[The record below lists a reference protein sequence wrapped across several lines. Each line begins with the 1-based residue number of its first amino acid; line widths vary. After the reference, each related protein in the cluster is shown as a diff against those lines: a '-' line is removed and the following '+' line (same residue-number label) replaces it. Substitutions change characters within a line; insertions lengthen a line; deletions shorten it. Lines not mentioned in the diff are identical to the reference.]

1 MQKTTVYSMKER
13 DSISRIPL
21 IHMSYIMQLLLPR
34 RHLGPEKGKVLA
46 GCPPEMLLSSKVVP
60 VGSKAEG
67 YGIPGAIIFTGD
79 HHVEFFSDIDV
90 MIEIEGFQ
98 AGMSEFKE
106 DGTKHSVFI
115 ETNQTHPGYG
125 RVRISNPEVRD
136 NPLIFHDEE
145 TNKDYISSYMLM
157 KEQYD
162 QVNDDPDDAFM
173 YSRQGPAISSEDCHQ
188 PLLERAKDGNILH
201 HPTDKVFSI
210 PCETWP
216 DVAEEWI
223 QRKRHNGWLTS
234 DTIKEII
241 ACGCH
246 MVPVSHQLPRN
257 NGDYHLLK
265 LSSSLRKKL
274 LLQARDSAL
283 FT

>member
-1 MQKTTVYSMKER
+1 MQKTTVYSLKER

-67 YGIPGAIIFTGD
+67 YGIPGAIRFTGD

-145 TNKDYISSYMLM
+145 TNKDYISSY
-157 KEQYD
+157 
-162 QVNDDPDDAFM
+162 
-173 YSRQGPAISSEDCHQ
+173 
-188 PLLERAKDGNILH
+188 
-201 HPTDKVFSI
+201 
-210 PCETWP
+210 
-216 DVAEEWI
+216 
-223 QRKRHNGWLTS
+223 KRW
-234 DTIKEII
+234 
-241 ACGCH
+241 
-246 MVPVSHQLPRN
+246 
-257 NGDYHLLK
+257 
-265 LSSSLRKKL
+265 
-274 LLQARDSAL
+274 
-283 FT
+283 